1 MEIKGYTSPGVLRRL
16 VNFSLHLEMVLLCL
30 DLLGN
35 DIFDY
40 FFFNEHEKSSDCME
54 LLFQIHLSSFPEE
67 SLHCFVLLR
76 TTVCKMKEVPN
87 GKLKSSWPCSM

>member
-1 MEIKGYTSPGVLRRL
+1 MEIKGYMSPGVLRRL

-40 FFFNEHEKSSDCME
+40 FFLMSIKKAVTAWSCFSRFIYHHFLKNHYIALCYSE
-54 LLFQIHLSSFPEE
+54 LQFA
-67 SLHCFVLLR
+67 
-76 TTVCKMKEVPN
+76 K
-87 GKLKSSWPCSM
+87 